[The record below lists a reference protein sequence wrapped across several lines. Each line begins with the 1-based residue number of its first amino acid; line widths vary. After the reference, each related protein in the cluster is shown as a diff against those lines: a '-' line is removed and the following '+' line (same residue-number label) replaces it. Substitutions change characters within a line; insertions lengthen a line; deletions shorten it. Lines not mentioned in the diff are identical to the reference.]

1 MKFTDLFIRRP
12 VLAIVVNLVVIIAG
26 IQAIRT
32 LNVRQYPR
40 LESASV
46 TVHTAYV
53 GANAD
58 LVRGF
63 ITTPLERAIAAADG
77 IDYLESQSTQ
87 GLSTINV
94 RLKLNFNASNALAD
108 ITARVNQVR
117 ADLPPEAEVP
127 AITIEPSD
135 AQFAAMYLSF
145 GSDILEENQ
154 VTDYLIRVVQP
165 RLSAIEGVQRADIL
179 GGRTFAIRAWLEPD
193 RMAALGVSPAQVHAA
208 LAANNA
214 LTAVGQTK
222 GQLVQV
228 NLTASTDLKTV
239 DEFRKLVVKES
250 GGTLVRL
257 EDVAKVVL
265 GAETYDQEVRFSG
278 SKAVFM
284 GVWVLPNANSLDV
297 IARVNKE
304 IKTIQAE
311 LPTGMTAS
319 VAFDSTKYINS
330 AIDDVVHTLLETV
343 IIVMVVIFLFL
354 GSLRTVLVPVVAIP
368 VSLIGAV
375 FLMQVFGFTLNLLTL
390 LAIVLAVGLVVDDA
404 IVVVENVERHIRLGK
419 TPMQAALVGARELVG
434 PIIAMTITLAAV
446 YAPIGF
452 QGGLTGSLFRE
463 FAFTLAGA
471 VFISGVVALT
481 LAPMMSSRLLTQS
494 HAGMLTRMID
504 SGFDFVRRTYTRA
517 LGATLRARP
526 AVYTVWIVLTL
537 VVVPLYMF
545 SPQELAPVEDQGVVF
560 GAVDVPANA
569 TLEQL
574 MPFVDQVQQEFK
586 ATPEFDHSFQ
596 ITFPGGG
603 FGGMLVKPWD
613 ERTRNIFAIQAELAP
628 RLGQIAGIRAPAF
641 LPSALPSAGTF
652 PVEFVIASTA
662 SHEEIVR
669 FAEELQLEAMKSGQ
683 FAFPPIIDVR
693 IDQEKTDLVI
703 DRDKVASMGLT
714 MQSVGADLS
723 SMLGGNFVNRFN
735 IDGRSYKVI
744 AQIERAGRLSAEQLG
759 DIYLTGPA
767 GQLVPLSAVAT
778 THESV
783 EPRTLNRFQQLNA
796 VKISGVA
803 PRSLDGGLKVLEA
816 AAAKILP
823 AGYRTDYTG
832 ESRQLRQ
839 ESGKFLPAMGL
850 ALVLIFLVLA
860 AQFNSFR
867 DPLVI
872 LAGSVPLAMFGAL
885 SFTFLK
891 FAGPPGMHFKLT
903 EGWTTTLNIYSQVG
917 LVTLVGL
924 VSKNGILIVEFANA
938 QQALGLSKLDA
949 VIAAATTRLR
959 PILMTTVAT
968 VAGHF
973 PLTLVTG
980 AGAVARNSI
989 GIVLVGGM
997 TIGTFFTLFIVPSVY
1012 VLLARDHRKD
1022 RAAALAGIE
1031 EASGE
1036 GLPRSS
1042 FRRRPNR
1049 PGPARSISD
1058 GRVRPPRRHSL
1069 TSATSSLSTFTP
1081 ATSSASDPRIR
1092 DRSSGRPSSTSSSA
1106 RSASARF

>member
-1 MKFTDLFIRRP
+1 VKFTDIFVRRP
-12 VLAIVVNLVVIIAG
+12 VLAIVVNLVIIIAG

-40 LESASV
+40 LESATV
-46 TVHTAYV
+46 TVRTAYV

-63 ITTPLERAIAAADG
+63 ITTPLERSIAAADG
-77 IDYLESQSTQ
+77 IDYMESQSTQ

-94 RLKLNFNASNALAD
+94 RLKLNFNASSALAD

-117 ADLPPEAEVP
+117 ADLPPEAEIP
-127 AITIEPSD
+127 AINIEPSD
-135 AQFAAMYLSF
+135 SVLAAMYLSF
-145 GSDILEENQ
+145 GSNILEENQ

-165 RLSAIEGVQRADIL
+165 RLSAIEGVQKADIL
-179 GGRTFAIRAWLEPD
+179 GGRTFAIRAWLKPD
-193 RMAALGVSPAQVHAA
+193 RMAALGISPAQVRQA
-208 LAANNA
+208 LAANNYLA
-214 LTAVGQTK
+214 AVGQTK
-222 GQLVQV
+222 GQLTQI
-228 NLTASTDLKTV
+228 NLTASTDLQSV
-239 DEFRKLVVKES
+239 DEFRKLVIKES

-257 EDVAKVVL
+257 EDVAEVVL
-265 GAETYDQEVRFSG
+265 GADTYDQEVRFSG
-278 SKAVFM
+278 KKAVFM

-297 IARVNKE
+297 IGRVNDE
-304 IKTIQAE
+304 IKKIQKE
-311 LPTGMTAS
+311 LPSGMEAS
-319 VAFDSTKYINS
+319 VAFDSTKYIHS
-330 AIDDVVHTLLETV
+330 AIDDVVRTLLETV

-354 GSLRTVLVPVVAIP
+354 GSFRTVLVPIVAIP

-375 FLMQVFGFTLNLLTL
+375 FLMQVLGFTLNLLTL

-404 IVVVENVERHIRLGK
+404 IVVVENVERHIREGK
-419 TPMQAALVGARELVG
+419 TPLQAALVGARELVG

-452 QGGLTGSLFRE
+452 QGGLTGALFRE

-471 VFISGVVALT
+471 VFISGIVALT
-481 LAPMMSSRLLTQS
+481 LSPMMSSR
-494 HAGMLTRMID
+494 MLTASHGGLGVRLVD
-504 SGFDFVRRTYTRA
+504 GFFAFVRRTYTRV
-517 LGATLRARP
+517 LEWTLRTRP
-526 AVYTVWIVLTL
+526 AVYIVWVVLTL
-537 VVVPLYMF
+537 CVVPLYMF
-545 SPQELAPVEDQGVVF
+545 SPQELAPNEDQGVVF
-560 GAVDVPANA
+560 GAIDVPANA
-569 TLEQL
+569 TIEQL
-574 MPFVDQVQQEFK
+574 MPYVNEVQRRY
-586 ATPEFDHSFQ
+586 ATTPEFDHSFQ
-596 ITFPGGG
+596 ITFPTGG

-613 ERTRNIFAIQAELAP
+613 ERKRNIFAIQEELGP
-628 RLGQIAGIRAPAF
+628 KLGKVTGFRAPVF

-652 PVEFVIASTA
+652 PVEFVVSSTA

-669 FAEELQLEAMKSGQ
+669 FAQMLAQEAAKSGQ
-683 FAFPPIIDVR
+683 FAFPPITDVR
-693 IDQEKTDLVI
+693 IDQEKSDVVI

-714 MQSVGADLS
+714 MQSVGLDLS
-723 SMLGGNFVNRFN
+723 SMLGGNYVNRFN

-744 AQIERAGRLSAEQLG
+744 PQIERSGRLSPQQLG
-759 DIYLTGPA
+759 DIYLTGPG
-767 GQLVPLSAVAT
+767 GQLVPMSAVAT
-778 THESV
+778 VHEGV

-803 PRSLDGGLKVLEA
+803 TRSLDGGLKVLEEA
-816 AAAKILP
+816 AGRILP
-823 AGYRTDYTG
+823 SGYRIDYTG

-867 DPLVI
+867 DPFVI

-885 SFTFLK
+885 AFTFLK

-924 VSKNGILIVEFANA
+924 VSKNGILIVEFANQ

-949 VIAAATTRLR
+949 VRAAATTRLR

-968 VAGHF
+968 VVGHF

-1012 VLLARDHRKD
+1012 VLLAKDHRKE
-1022 RAAALAGIE
+1022 REAAGLVVEPPSEGALP
-1031 EASGE
+1031 EAV
-1036 GLPRSS
+1036 
-1042 FRRRPNR
+1042 
-1049 PGPARSISD
+1049 PA
-1058 GRVRPPRRHSL
+1058 
-1069 TSATSSLSTFTP
+1069 P
-1081 ATSSASDPRIR
+1081 AE
-1092 DRSSGRPSSTSSSA
+1092 
-1106 RSASARF
+1106 